1 MRNVAKQ
8 GKIVNLIAY
17 PLGGRWLRPRPRPDE
32 GQVYGGGP

>member
-8 GKIVNLIAY
+8 GKIVNLIAF
-17 PLGGRWLRPRPRPDE
+17 PLGGRWPRPDE

>member
-17 PLGGRWLRPRPRPDE
+17 PRGGKLLWPRPRPDE